1 MNHWKITIFCAFLA
15 IGFALNAATVN
26 AQDVEK
32 VNTLN
37 GKQTQ
42 RSANLNLDFM
52 PLLAGLSP
60 GTNGVGILQLAEKFL
75 QQKLHTSALNFNVSE
90 LCLEHT
96 EIFLDALLSGHQWA
110 VRSKSF
116 CS

>member
-1 MNHWKITIFCAFLA
+1 MTHWKITIFCAFLA
-15 IGFALNAATVN
+15 INFALNATTVN
-26 AQDVEK
+26 AKDDEK
-32 VNTLN
+32 VKALKGTD
-37 GKQTQ
+37 TQ

-60 GTNGVGILQLAEKFL
+60 GTNGIGILQLAEKFL

-90 LCLEHT
+90 ICLEDT

-116 CS
+116 HS